1 MLEVRAEPHHRLD
14 KLISQL
20 KGELDEDYTP
30 PGVKRHAHPKM
41 HGCVQ
46 ATLRV
51 DADLPVDLRYGVF
64 ERPGHEF
71 RAWVRFSNAL
81 GLQHDSHFESRGMA
95 IKLIDV
101 VDVRG
106 AGWLQPPSEEPVPN
120 WETGTQD
127 FVMATHDVF
136 VLPDTKHY
144 DYGEFA
150 AAVRVSAVKL
160 VAVFLR
166 RHLYRGLIAAL
177 RGSLVLPT
185 NPLAIRYFSQ
195 TPYRLGPHEVKLH
208 ARPQMTPAL
217 RKSLPNRLRFA
228 LRTILINVLIEA
240 SEVRQIAWVLKLLG
254 FEATRDKAE
263 RFCERYL
270 AGRDHLRHS
279 MMAALAHSP
288 AQFEIMVQLKT
299 DASMSTTDATVRWS
313 ERRSPYRRVATLTI
327 PRQAFWPASGMP
339 PDVLEAAKTV
349 MELGEN
355 MSFSPWHGLR
365 THEPLGDINHARG
378 LIYAAI
384 AKYRR
389 EGRNQVD
396 LPVPDAGYDELRDV
410 LQRGRIRG

>member
-1 MLEVRAEPHHRLD
+1 MLEVRAERRPD
-14 KLISQL
+14 IDTLITQL

-46 ATLRV
+46 ASLRV
-51 DADLPVDLRYGVF
+51 DDDLDLELRHGVF
-64 ERPGHEF
+64 ERPGREF

-101 VDVRG
+101 VDLHG
-106 AGWLQPPSEEPVPN
+106 QGWLQPPSDEPVQN

-136 VLPDTKHY
+136 VLPDTKRY

-150 AAVRVSAVKL
+150 AAVRVSVVKL
-160 VAVFLR
+160 VAAFLR
-166 RHLYRGLIAAL
+166 RRLYRGLFAAL
-177 RGSLVLPT
+177 RSSFVLPT

-195 TPYRLGPHEVKLH
+195 TPYCLGPHEVKLH
-208 ARPQMTPAL
+208 ARPLMTAAL
-217 RKSLPNRLRFA
+217 RQSLPNTLRFA
-228 LRTILINVLIEA
+228 LRTVLINVLIEA

-254 FEATRDKAE
+254 FEAKRDKAE

-270 AGRDHLRHS
+270 ARRDHLRHS
-279 MMAALAHSP
+279 LMASLAQSA
-288 AQFEIMVQLKT
+288 AQFEIMVQLRT

-313 ERRSPYRRVATLTI
+313 ERRSPYRRVAMLTI
-327 PRQAFWPASGMP
+327 PRQVFWPASGMP
-339 PDVLEAAKTV
+339 REVLEAAKTM
-349 MELGEN
+349 MERGEN

-365 THEPLGDINHARG
+365 AHQPLGDINEARG
-378 LIYAAI
+378 RIYAAI

-389 EGRNQVD
+389 EERNQVE
-396 LPVPDAGYDELRDV
+396 LPVPDADYDELRDV
-410 LQRGRIRG
+410 LQRGRLQV